1 MTIYEFWDEI
11 GYKPCTTYWQD
22 FSIADRFMYK
32 EKNPIQD
39 TYKRA
44 LEYAKTDYKVFTE
57 LVLVLNHK
65 IWQWYETDNNIGLIY
80 NDLWQK
86 AVDLFY
92 KTFENNEEAIS
103 YYYRTTD

>member
-1 MTIYEFWDEI
+1 MNIYEFWDEI
-11 GYKPCTTYWQD
+11 GYTPCTTYWKD
-22 FSIADRFMYK
+22 FSIADQFMYK

-80 NDLWQK
+80 NDLWRK
-86 AVDLFY
+86 AVNLFY
-92 KTFENNEEAIS
+92 ETFENNEEAIS

>member
-1 MTIYEFWDEI
+1 MTIYEFWGEI
-11 GYKPCTTYWQD
+11 GYKPCTTYWED
-22 FSIADRFMYK
+22 FTTADQFMYK

-65 IWQWYETDNNIGLIY
+65 IWQWYKTDNNIGLIY
-80 NDLWQK
+80 NDLWKK

-92 KTFENNEEAIS
+92 KTFEGNEEAIS